1 MLMILLSLVI
11 STKTAFA
18 ETAKLEVI
26 KLDINVMPEYD
37 TPDILIIY
45 SVDLKN
51 TSDQPYSGEFVWNL
65 SKGSKKYTVVD
76 RSKGDNHVEPT
87 VKHGEINDQII
98 WKFTSP
104 LQPGETKP
112 VQIEYYYNNLQGN
125 PDKSFVYEYI
135 PVYPVTQAEV
145 EVLQPKKASN
155 MVVTPDFGQAQP
167 GPDGFRVF
175 KKEFNNLK
183 PGANVQIKASYTKSD
198 PTPSVVSQ
206 QQGQGEQSS
215 GQPQQSKRTNA
226 SIWLFFAAF
235 VATIGLIIYK
245 AMNSKLISA
254 KLNTNKQKPKNS
266 KLQSEKIK
274 LRDELI
280 SCRITEDTYDQLLAE
295 LNEEEDS

>member
-1 MLMILLSLVI
+1 
-11 STKTAFA
+11 
-18 ETAKLEVI
+18 
-26 KLDINVMPEYD
+26 
-37 TPDILIIY
+37 
-45 SVDLKN
+45 
-51 TSDQPYSGEFVWNL
+51 
-65 SKGSKKYTVVD
+65 
-76 RSKGDNHVEPT
+76 
-87 VKHGEINDQII
+87 
-98 WKFTSP
+98 
-104 LQPGETKP
+104 
-112 VQIEYYYNNLQGN
+112 
-125 PDKSFVYEYI
+125 
-135 PVYPVTQAEV
+135 
-145 EVLQPKKASN
+145 

-215 GQPQQSKRTNA
+215 GQPQQSKGTNA

-254 KLNTNKQKPKNS
+254 KLNPNKEKPKNS